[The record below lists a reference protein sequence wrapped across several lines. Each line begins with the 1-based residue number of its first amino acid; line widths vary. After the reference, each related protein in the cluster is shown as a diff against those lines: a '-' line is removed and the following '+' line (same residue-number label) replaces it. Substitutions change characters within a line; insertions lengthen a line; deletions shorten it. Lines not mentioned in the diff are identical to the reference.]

1 MASNKRFLD
10 LLYTEHI
17 IKDNQDAIISENNS
31 FLTIFL
37 DKDNDKFLLESDS
50 YMISFDEPWENF
62 PAQHESEDS
71 DIVNLFLYNATDN
84 PDSLKIPIGN
94 LMQNYINNRSI
105 YSGYNSCEI
114 DGVDTPE
121 CDDGLWLNLRVNQSA
136 NYPFNFN
143 NIILDNDRPP
153 ILDIYYFK

>member
-1 MASNKRFLD
+1 
-10 LLYTEHI
+10 
-17 IKDNQDAIISENNS
+17 
-31 FLTIFL
+31 
-37 DKDNDKFLLESDS
+37 
-50 YMISFDEPWENF
+50 MISFDEPWENF
-62 PAQHESEDS
+62 TDQHESEDS

-105 YSGYNSCEI
+105 YSGDNSCEI

-121 CDDGLWLNLRVNQSA
+121 CDDGLWLNLRADQSA

-143 NIILDNDRPP
+143 NIILDNGRPP